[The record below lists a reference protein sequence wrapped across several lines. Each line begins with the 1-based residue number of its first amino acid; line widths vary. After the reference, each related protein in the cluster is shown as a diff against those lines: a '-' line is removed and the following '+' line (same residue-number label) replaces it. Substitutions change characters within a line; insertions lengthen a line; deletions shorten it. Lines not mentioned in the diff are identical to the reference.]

1 MAIEYTWNC
10 RTVDTY
16 PTSTDS
22 QEPANTETDVI
33 YNVHYSL
40 TGTQETEGVT
50 YSANCIGTQD
60 LGTQDLSG
68 FTAFADLTHDDVIGF
83 VTASMIA
90 VTPERVNELKTS
102 IEAQITSKITPTTVT
117 KYIVDLED

>member
-40 TGTQETEGVT
+40 TGTDTVEDVT
-50 YSANCIGTQD
+50 YTANIIGTQD